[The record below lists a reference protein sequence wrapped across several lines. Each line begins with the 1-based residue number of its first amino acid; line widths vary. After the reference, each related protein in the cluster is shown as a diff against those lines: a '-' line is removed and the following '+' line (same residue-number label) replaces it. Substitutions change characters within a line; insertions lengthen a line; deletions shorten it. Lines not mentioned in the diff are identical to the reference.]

1 MLVLMDASSLEAGFS
16 SMGDPVEDGLLGDV
30 EEEDAAL
37 EGAIVIALT
46 CRLGREMLFTAASS
60 ASVVDAD
67 EVVSPNMLAALR
79 GGSFLRLLLPLL
91 DEEEEASRY
100 PSC

>member
-16 SMGDPVEDGLLGDV
+16 SMGDPVEDGLLDV
-30 EEEDAAL
+30 IAEEATLD
-37 EGAIVIALT
+37 GAIVIALI

-91 DEEEEASRY
+91 PDEEEAASR
-100 PSC
+100 